1 MCNSSTDISKKIV
14 WLASYPKSGNTW
26 FRAFL
31 SALLGDGELNIN
43 EMKTDGIFSS
53 RGIFDSCTDL
63 DSTCLRDEEVKTLQ
77 PDVFCHLARE
87 YEKEHLFIKIH
98 DAYIHNR
105 LQQPIVPSS
114 PTLCALYFIRNP
126 LDIVASLANHNG
138 STIDQAITL
147 MNNPKGCLARQKNNL
162 NVNSQLKQL
171 MLDWS
176 SHVES
181 WTNQK
186 SIPVQVVRYE
196 DMLTDPVTTFT
207 KAVEFMNIRKS
218 SDAIIKAIEETSF
231 EKLKGKELTGGFH
244 EKNPKSKSFFRSGSA
259 GNWIKELTEL
269 QIESIITRHNSIM
282 TSYNYYNFKRL

>member
-1 MCNSSTDISKKIV
+1 MYSSTQGISKKIV

-63 DSTCLRDEEVKTLQ
+63 DSTYLRDDEIKVLL
-77 PDVFCHLARE
+77 PDVFSSLAAE
-87 YEKEHLFIKIH
+87 YEKERLFIKIH
-98 DAYIHNR
+98 DAYTYN
-105 LQQPIVPSS
+105 QFEQPIVPTQASYG
-114 PTLCALYFIRNP
+114 ALYFIRNP

-162 NVNSQLKQL
+162 NVNNQLKQL

-176 SHVES
+176 GHVKS

-186 SIPVQVVRYE
+186 AIPVQVIRYE
-196 DMLTDPVTTFT
+196 DMLHDPLTTFT
-207 KAVEFMNIRKS
+207 KAVEFMGIDMKQE
-218 SDAIIKAIEETSF
+218 AIIKAIEETSF
-231 EKLKGKELTGGFH
+231 DKLKSQELKAGFKERNKKG
-244 EKNPKSKSFFRSGSA
+244 NSFFRSGSA
-259 GNWIKELTEL
+259 GNWTKELTEP
-269 QIESIITRHNSIM
+269 QIESIITHHKKTM
-282 TSYNYYNFKRL
+282 MSYSY